1 MKTCL
6 RLLLEEGPESR
17 VAKERKRD
25 GVAFSMRYSMAWG
38 EKTQI
43 KAAGTWGWLPGQSAE
58 GAVGWIRRAIAASRV
73 KWNLHR
79 KVVASI

>member
-1 MKTCL
+1 
-6 RLLLEEGPESR
+6 
-17 VAKERKRD
+17 
-25 GVAFSMRYSMAWG
+25 MAWG

-79 KVVASI
+79 KVVASISDPGPCRGLAQYYVQ